1 MKHIKLFE
9 GFILNEGLSL
19 VDRMD
24 GSPDLKY
31 RPLLVDVKKRLIE
44 IKNGAEKS
52 IKDNPLTNPSF
63 SDVKINVEV
72 DWDSPNDYSKP
83 FRINMYIIVGK
94 GKDEFIKVTSNGPEM
109 NNHTGEKYPKS
120 VDGGFT
126 LYYPGENNFIR
137 ATIVKYFGEDMH
149 DDWYRGYSPNA
160 WFLDWGRDIK
170 GRSLLWYE
178 SNTLGEMLL
187 DLLNVFRKA

>member
-9 GFILNEGLSL
+9 SFVLNELSL
-19 VDRMD
+19 GDPSVLTD
-24 GSPDLKY
+24 
-31 RPLLVDVKKRLIE
+31 PLLVDAKKRLIE

-52 IKDNPLTNPSF
+52 IKDMPLTNPSF

-94 GKDEFIKVTSNGPEM
+94 GKDEFIKLTSEGPEM
-109 NNHTGEKYPKS
+109 NHHTGEKFPKS

-126 LYYPGENNFIR
+126 LYYPGKNNFIR
-137 ATIVKYFGEDMH
+137 ETIVKWFGEDMH
-149 DDWYRGYSPNA
+149 DHYSKQYAKNA
-160 WFLDWGRDIK
+160 WYLDWAEDIK
-170 GRSLLWYE
+170 GDYGVWSE
-178 SNTLGEMLL
+178 NNTVGEMLL
-187 DLLNVFRKA
+187 DLLNLFRKA

>member
-9 GFILNEGLSL
+9 SFVLNELSL
-19 VDRMD
+19 ADN
-24 GSPDLKY
+24 PDY

-52 IKDNPLTNPSF
+52 IKDMPLTNPSF

-94 GKDEFIKVTSNGPEM
+94 GKDEFIKLTSEGPEM
-109 NNHTGEKYPKS
+109 NHHTGEKFPKS

-126 LYYPGENNFIR
+126 LYYPGKNNFIR
-137 ATIVKYFGEDMH
+137 ETIVKWFGEDMH
-149 DDWYRGYSPNA
+149 DDWYAGYAKNA
-160 WFLDWGRDIK
+160 WFASWRNDIK
-170 GRSLLWYE
+170 GESLLWDE
-178 SNTLGEMLL
+178 HNTFGEMLL
-187 DLLNVFRKA
+187 DILNLFRKA